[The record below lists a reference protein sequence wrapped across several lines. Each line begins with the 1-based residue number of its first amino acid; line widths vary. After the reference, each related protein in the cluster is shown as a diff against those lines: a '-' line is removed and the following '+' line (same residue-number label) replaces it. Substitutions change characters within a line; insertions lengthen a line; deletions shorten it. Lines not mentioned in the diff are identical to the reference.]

1 MMGAH
6 NDIDNHT
13 KDSLKMQSE
22 LGHKQIT
29 AHIVNGTDF
38 SGMSA
43 EEIEL
48 YKSEVFWFYIFIIE
62 IFRPLRRAPTGNGS
76 YVS

>member
-1 MMGAH
+1 MGAH

-48 YKSEVFWFYIFIIE
+48 YKSEFFESKF
-62 IFRPLRRAPTGNGS
+62 L
-76 YVS
+76 